1 MLCFTVAVERRLLMS
16 GGAGAGGPSLGGC
29 VCMAPLAMQC
39 AECPARCS
47 LYRYCSKQLCVSAA
61 HSTEHVDT
69 CSSECMAALA
79 MLRGQC
85 ATRLNP

>member
-16 GGAGAGGPSLGGC
+16 GGAGAGGPSLGDS
-29 VCMAPLAMQC
+29 VCMAPLAMQR
-39 AECPARCS
+39 AECAARCS

-69 CSSECMAALA
+69 CSSVCMAIFA
-79 MLRGQC
+79 MLRRLC
-85 ATRLNP
+85 ATRCNP